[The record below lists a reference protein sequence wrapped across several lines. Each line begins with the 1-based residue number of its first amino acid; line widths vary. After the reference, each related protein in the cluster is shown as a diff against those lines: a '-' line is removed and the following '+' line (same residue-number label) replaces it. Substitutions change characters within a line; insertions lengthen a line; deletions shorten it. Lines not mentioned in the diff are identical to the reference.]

1 MAALNWS
8 SPRMLRCPV
17 SLRSLFVWLLLTLL
31 LTGAASY
38 TSGSRYA
45 IVPGCG
51 PVQTADDLGPQ
62 ELPPPAELAANPA
75 ADPSVSTSQS
85 TGATHHAAPS
95 SGTEEVER
103 DCCQRR
109 HAPRGEPVPMRTGA
123 LDPPSVNYQQ
133 PGDALLNGAEPPE
146 PGLPALTVVELSI
159 SRT

>member
-8 SPRMLRCPV
+8 SPGMLRSPV
-17 SLRSLFVWLLLTLL
+17 ALRSLFVWLLLTLL

-38 TSGSRYA
+38 TYGSRYA
-45 IVPGCG
+45 IVPGYG
-51 PVQTADDLGPQ
+51 PVQVADDPVPNEVPPQ
-62 ELPPPAELAANPA
+62 AEDGASPADTLL
-75 ADPSVSTSQS
+75 STLQS

-95 SGTEEVER
+95 PGTEEVER

-123 LDPPSVNYQQ
+123 LDPPSVTYQH
-133 PGDALLNGAEPPE
+133 PGDALPNGTAPPE
-146 PGLPALTVVELSI
+146 PDLPALTVVELSI